1 MSRAL
6 PEGSTVIATVFRP
19 TVSSPGLGIMRARTT
34 SPIEPLWMASAIADK
49 LPLLFDD
56 ARLPMLVL
64 GGPPLTI
71 LLQVILPN
79 GDLRA
84 FAASANIDRA
94 VSRSDLLEATAND
107 MPRIVAA
114 LFALLDEAGDIVSH
128 DVPASRAMH

>member
-1 MSRAL
+1 
-6 PEGSTVIATVFRP
+6 
-19 TVSSPGLGIMRARTT
+19 
-34 SPIEPLWMASAIADK
+34 MASAIADK

-56 ARLPMLVL
+56 ARLPALVL

-94 VSRSDLLEATAND
+94 VTRADLLDATAND

-114 LFALLDEAGDIVSH
+114 LFALLDGAGDIVSH
-128 DVPASRAMH
+128 DVPAAKALH